1 MSSVSSATTTRKSIG
16 PVTAPWYHRRVV
28 EDAESLQVSGRLTVI
43 PGLKPEDPRLKAAM
57 RDADLFVL
65 PSLHEPFGIA
75 ALEAWAAGL
84 PLIAAATGGLRDFIV
99 PGRNGLLFAPD
110 DPESLLRCYDELTG
124 DKALSARLRANA
136 LADVQSF
143 NWEALSGRLLELYRE
158 LIHAR
163 A

>member
-1 MSSVSSATTTRKSIG
+1 MSLSK
-16 PVTAPWYHRRVV
+16 PWYHRRIV
-28 EDAESLQVSGRLTVI
+28 EKAESLRVSDRLTVI
-43 PGLKPEDPRLKAAM
+43 PGLKPEDPRLKAVM
-57 RDADLFVL
+57 HEADLFIL

-110 DPESLLRCYDELTG
+110 DPAALLRCYDELTG
-124 DKALSARLRANA
+124 DEALSARLRANA
-136 LADVQSF
+136 LADVQAF
-143 NWEALSGRLLELYRE
+143 NWETLSGRLLELYRE
-158 LIHAR
+158 LIHAG